1 MFDHPT
7 VPTQPQGPRIEGIH
21 HVTATV
27 GEAQPD
33 LTFHSGVL
41 GMRLVK
47 KTVNFD
53 SPGVYHFYYG
63 DAEGSPSSLMTTFPY
78 GGTTVREGV
87 VGAGQVTLTRYSV
100 PPGALDYW
108 VHRLADAGVA
118 TTWAT
123 LPSLSGAASGGGR
136 APLTGGRGLEFQDP
150 SGLRYCLVEVDNDP
164 RTPWDSGGAP
174 RVPLDRAIRGIH
186 SVVLSV
192 RRLEPSVA
200 FATMVLGLT
209 ELLREPARVVVAAMA
224 PGSELAIAPDAPP
237 PAPGTILELSLAGDA
252 MPDGVN
258 GLGTVHHVALAVG
271 NERVQELFRDRLL
284 AEGVQVTGVKDR
296 QYFQS
301 IYFREPGGILYEIA
315 TRGPGF
321 AIDEAPDALG
331 RTLRLPQPE
340 EANRERIEAG
350 LPPVVDPSH
359 VGRAGDP
366 AP

>member
-1 MFDHPT
+1 MFEKPT
-7 VPTQPQGPRIEGIH
+7 APSPPEGPRIEGIH

-33 LTFHSGVL
+33 LTFHSGTL
-41 GMRLVK
+41 GLRLVK

-53 SPGVYHFYYG
+53 SPGIYHFYYG
-63 DAEGSPSSLMTTFPY
+63 DAEGTPSSLMTTFPY
-78 GGTTVREGV
+78 GGTTVQEGV

-100 PPGALDYW
+100 PPGSLDYW
-108 VHRLADAGVA
+108 ASRLADAGVA
-118 TTWAT
+118 TTWET
-123 LPSLSGAASGGGR
+123 LPSLSGPASGGGR
-136 APLTGGRGLEFQDP
+136 APHTGGRGLQFRDP
-150 SGLRYCLVEVDNDP
+150 SGLGYCLVEVDNDP
-164 RTPWDSGGAP
+164 RTPWDAGGAP

-209 ELLREPARVVVAAMA
+209 ELLREPARVVVAATD
-224 PGSELAIAPDAPP
+224 PRGGEDAP
-237 PAPGTILELSLAGDA
+237 PAPGTLLELTLAGDA

-271 NERVQELFRDRLL
+271 NERVQALFRDRLL
-284 AEGVQVTGVKDR
+284 AAGVQVTGVKDR

-340 EANRERIEAG
+340 EANRERIEAS

-359 VGRAGDP
+359 VGSAGDA